1 MVIWKPL
8 AVKIVVAEIAKNVF
22 TVIKW
27 LQKHFVLFRN
37 IKTNALLSIRKFLM
51 QCLSGRCGKSVE
63 KSEGKWNLQNK
74 LLYYFTLLSPMVEPY
89 RRKIFFLI
97 YHTAFICKAPLSN
110 IVRMI

>member
-1 MVIWKPL
+1 
-8 AVKIVVAEIAKNVF
+8 VAAKALCIAPEYKDECLTLYQEISDAMLNG
-22 TVIKW
+22 
-27 LQKHFVLFRN
+27 
-37 IKTNALLSIRKFLM
+37 A
-51 QCLSGRCGKSVE
+51 GRCGKSVE